1 MKVSTTKYAQALTE
15 VLKDEKDAKEVNQ
28 KIQNL
33 LKLLTKRKQGNLIK
47 ELPEAFKKAWLSQKG
62 QLEVNV
68 TLPYKPTDQDKLKI
82 VRLLTEALNKEVI
95 ISIEVDEEIIGGM
108 KIEFGDYIIDG
119 TVIKNLELLKSS
131 IANK

>member
-1 MKVSTTKYAQALTE
+1 MKVTTAKYAQALAE
-15 VLKDEKDAKEVNQ
+15 VLKDEKDAKEIEQ

-33 LKLLTKRKQGNLIK
+33 LKLLTKRKQGKLIK
-47 ELPEAFKKAWLSQKG
+47 ELPEGFKKAWLSQKG

-95 ISIEVDEEIIGGM
+95 ISIKVDEEILGGM

-119 TVIKNLELLKSS
+119 TVLKNLEMLKNS

>member
-1 MKVSTTKYAQALTE
+1 MKVSTTKYAQALAE
-15 VLKDEKDAKEVNQ
+15 VLKDEKDAKEVKQ
-28 KIQNL
+28 KIENL
-33 LKLLTKRKQGNLIK
+33 LKLLTKRKQGKLIK

-68 TLPYKPTDQDKLKI
+68 TIPYKPTDQDKLKI

-95 ISIEVDEEIIGGM
+95 VSIEVDEEIIGGM

-119 TVIKNLELLKSS
+119 TVLKNLELLRSS